1 MQKTFSAEFI
11 YQIFTLLIAVIIVQ
25 VIYTTI
31 IWPNAEQAMSEMLAR
46 LRADP
51 TYVPQRSL
59 FIVLKDYEQQACF
72 VLMFWTL
79 MMMGYKVRNVSRE
92 RTLLSQQLL
101 PIAEGMRILPE
112 DTREYLR
119 QIDAL
124 PEDQRIRLLPRTLSL
139 ALQRFGATR
148 NVQDV
153 SSATHTMMASE
164 ADRLDSE
171 LSTMRYVL
179 WAIPC
184 IGFIGTVRG
193 ISDALGMAYRAA
205 EGDLTGV
212 TDKLAV
218 GFNSTLIALLI
229 NIFLMFLVHQ
239 LQESQE
245 KLIFETEDYCEE
257 NLIRHLRAD

>member
-1 MQKTFSAEFI
+1 MQKTFSNEFI
-11 YQIFTLLIAVIIVQ
+11 FQIFTLLVSIIIVHA
-25 VIYTTI
+25 IYVTF
-31 IWPNAEQAMSEMLAR
+31 IWPNAEQATSEMLAR

-51 TYVPQRSL
+51 TYVPERSL
-59 FIVLKDYEQQACF
+59 FVVVKDYEQEACF
-72 VLMFWTL
+72 VLMLWTL
-79 MMMGYKVRNVSRE
+79 AMMAYKVRNVSRE
-92 RTLLSQQLL
+92 RNLFVQQLL

-112 DTREYLR
+112 DTREYVR

-124 PEDQRIRLLPRTLSL
+124 PEVQRARLLPRALSL

-153 SSATHTMMASE
+153 SSATHTLMASE

-171 LSTMRYVL
+171 LSTLRYVL